1 MKKRKAKRRL
11 VNCGALASGVE
22 DAANN
27 CSGFGYEVPPLHET
41 VYIYFNQ
48 KAHSSIAESFFKHFE
63 NRGWKSTSGTSLK
76 NWKVAASNWIFEH
89 EQSLKLMERI
99 KANKTADQ

>member
-11 VNCGALASGVE
+11 VNCGALASVVDE
-22 DAANN
+22 SDDNY
-27 CSGFGYEVPPLHET
+27 SGYGYEVPPPLET

-48 KAHSSIAESFFKHFE
+48 KAHSSIAESFFKYFE
-63 NRGWKSTSGTSLK
+63 NRGWKSTSGIYLK

-89 EQSLKLMERI
+89 EQSLKLIERI
-99 KANKTADQ
+99 KANRIVDR

>member
-1 MKKRKAKRRL
+1 MKKRKAKRRPG
-11 VNCGALASGVE
+11 NCEALASGVK
-22 DAANN
+22 DPANN
-27 CSGFGYEVPPLHET
+27 CSGFGYEVPPLLET

-48 KAHSSIAESFFKHFE
+48 KTHSGIAESFFKYFE

-89 EQSLKLMERI
+89 EQSLKLIERI
-99 KANKTADQ
+99 KANRTADQ